1 MKKRTQKLVVWL
13 MLIVMV
19 TGIIASFA
27 AYLIK

>member
-1 MKKRTQKLVVWL
+1 MKKKTQKLVVWL